1 MACTTVYER
10 GEKACSRAHGT
21 AISWWQL
28 ACVCLSVVAITLSLF
43 TLFWVQNIV
52 QDLEHRCGCEVRR
65 RAEEGHSAPVT
76 SLSGPSGL
84 QDVET
89 PDTDPDTIQLTR
101 WEADEDEE
109 EEFGRKSRN
118 KRSKR
123 KRDRP
128 RIKCSQV
135 TKCMKNDTDTYG
147 FFDALTEI
155 RELRQNF
162 TQEVKKMLSR
172 SYVHRVHP
180 DDVAEK
186 PADFRNVSM
195 GETVLSVK
203 VASRDVAERSG
214 DERTTTIQGS
224 GVYLV
229 YGQLTY
235 EKQIVKTK
243 SYNGLSILVIS
254 DDQNRDPPKF
264 LTCLQ
269 EFPGPDD
276 DAPTSCFTA
285 GVVPLQ
291 DGMMINLTAT
301 VSGRI
306 FIDREKTFLG
316 AVNLGELPPEP
327 SDGG

>member
-21 AISWWQL
+21 AISRWQL

-43 TLFWVQNIV
+43 TLFWVQKIV
-52 QDLEHRCGCEVRR
+52 QDLDHRCGCEVRR

-89 PDTDPDTIQLTR
+89 PDTDPDTIQLAR
-101 WEADEDEE
+101 WKADEEEDEE
-109 EEFGRKSRN
+109 KFGQSRN
-118 KRSKR
+118 KRSKG
-123 KRDRP
+123 KRDRQ
-128 RIKCSQV
+128 RKRCSQV
-135 TKCMKNDTDTYG
+135 TKCMRN
-147 FFDALTEI
+147 EI

-162 TQEVKKMLSR
+162 TRDVKKMLTR
-172 SYVHRVHP
+172 SYVHHTHP
-180 DDVAEK
+180 DDVAEW
-186 PADFRNVSM
+186 PGDRRNVSER
-195 GETVLSVK
+195 ETVLSVK

-214 DERTTTIQGS
+214 DEETTTIQGS

-235 EKQIVKTK
+235 DEQQIVESK

-254 DDQNRDPPKF
+254 DDQNRNPPKF
-264 LTCLQ
+264 LTCWQ
-269 EFPGPDD
+269 KYPGPGTN
-276 DAPTSCFTA
+276 APTSCFTA